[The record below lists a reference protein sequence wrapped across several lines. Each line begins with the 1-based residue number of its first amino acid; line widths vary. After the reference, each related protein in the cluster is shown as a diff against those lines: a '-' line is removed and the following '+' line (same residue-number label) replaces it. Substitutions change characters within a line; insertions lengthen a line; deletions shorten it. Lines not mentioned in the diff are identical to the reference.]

1 MVCQIIP
8 FPQELRPQLPTIVG
22 NVDYLTLRQRLEQI
36 DTLLRDSGVERDFVQ
51 RALAGWTRAAA
62 GEPRRSGGRGGGSVW
77 DRQPWWTI
85 SRHLEQIGKG
95 RAVSTAHRPRS
106 SFRHTPQRNG
116 SVAVNIE

>member
-1 MVCQIIP
+1 MKARKDRNAAYC
-8 FPQELRPQLPTIVG
+8 LRFCGGGGAAAQR
-22 NVDYLTLRQRLEQI
+22 RQR
-36 DTLLRDSGVERDFVQ
+36 
-51 RALAGWTRAAA
+51 
-62 GEPRRSGGRGGGSVW
+62 GGSVW

-116 SVAVNIE
+116 SVGVNIGAMLSGTNQMTNNT